1 MTYSSTILVAQQ
13 SVESSMIPIYVINLE
28 GSDNRLRRAAQQLTA
43 HGLSFERIDA
53 VNGRQLSATQKR
65 AFIDDKANRNKF
77 YRPLSDGEIGCYL
90 SHKKCW
96 QALLESQSEYA
107 LVLED
112 DFSLVG
118 DLKSGL
124 AAVLNHPLPVD
135 IVKLCNYQ
143 GRERAN
149 KFSTE
154 LDNTHKLVI
163 HDKPLSGC
171 CAYVISRFGAKQ
183 MLAHANK
190 IYRPVDTDIQHTWE
204 TGVHVGALH
213 PYPIAQDNYFD
224 SDIASKGRN
233 KPKAYPLQKQWLA
246 LHNWTP
252 AYRARRHLVT
262 LLRKQGRR
270 TYPIPATNA

>member
-1 MTYSSTILVAQQ
+1 
-13 SVESSMIPIYVINLE
+13 MIPIYVINLK
-28 GSDNRLRRAAQQLTA
+28 GSDNRLQRAAQQLTGQ
-43 HGLSFERIDA
+43 GLAFERIDA
-53 VNGRQLSATQKR
+53 VNGRQLSAAQKN
-65 AFIDDKANRNKF
+65 AILDTKANRTKF

-96 QALLESQSEYA
+96 QTLLDSQNEYA

-118 DLKSGL
+118 NLKSSL
-124 AAVLNHPLPVD
+124 ASVLNQPLPVD
-135 IVKLCNYQ
+135 IIKLCNYQ

-149 KFSTE
+149 KFSRE
-154 LDNTHKLVI
+154 LDANHHLVI

-171 CAYVISRFGAKQ
+171 CAYVISRSGAKC
-183 MLAHANK
+183 MLAHASK

-224 SDIASKGRN
+224 SDIASKGRQ

-246 LHNWTP
+246 LCNWRSAFT
-252 AYRARRHLVT
+252 ARRHLIAA
-262 LLRKQGRR
+262 LKEHNHS
-270 TYPIPATNA
+270 TYPIPATNT